1 MEETTFVADPMRLMI
16 AAAVGIVILLVLIIK
31 FKLHPV
37 LSMMISAIIIGAG
50 AGMPLTMIS
59 DTVEKVLEK
68 HCRELHFW

>member
-37 LSMMISAIIIGAG
+37 LSMMISAIISLVGSA
-50 AGMPLTMIS
+50 T
-59 DTVEKVLEK
+59 KVVSSIFL
-68 HCRELHFW
+68 LPP